1 MRIPIIFAIDR
12 NVVVPCGVA
21 LTSLFRNAGED
32 TFYDVFIL
40 YEDTRLPREERERL
54 SDAFRG
60 ETHGEISFV
69 EVGKDFS
76 NIQIN
81 GVFITAAT
89 YYRLLIPDLFPQFDK
104 VLYADID
111 MIFQQDFSEVYR
123 ESLNDGKWL
132 AAALDLA
139 IEGFRFKA
147 AFPEKIG
154 KTADDYFNA
163 GFLVLNLKEMREH
176 DVSALFREHLDKK
189 YDQNDQDILNIVCKD
204 HTQILPTCYNFQMN
218 HFSNY
223 MWKRKRVDVR
233 FDGLFRTAT
242 LHYTFKNK
250 PWNSL
255 DCVGY
260 DTWWHYYKM
269 SPFFDTQFYFSRQ
282 RAQIEAYRNDYHNR
296 TNKQLFMT
304 ILANIKRKLFRK

>member
-76 NIQIN
+76 DIQIN

-111 MIFQQDFSEVYR
+111 MIFQQDFSEVYC

-233 FDGLFRTAT
+233 FDELFRTAT

-269 SPFFDTQFYFSRQ
+269 SPFFDTRFYFSRQ

-296 TNKQLFMT
+296 TNKQLFLT
-304 ILANIKRKLFRK
+304 ILSNIKRKLFKK